1 MNNDHLHNLPPD
13 ADDLSVHA
21 PLLNSVVRG
30 GDFVVPEGYFEDFT
44 EQLLPQL
51 IVPETSGLVAPEA
64 NYETLFEERISALIA
79 FPEAGT
85 LPVPDG
91 YETAITE
98 QLVAAAQLPINS
110 GLEIPDHYFN
120 DLTDK
125 IEAQLNLP
133 ATTAETFSDVPAGY
147 FAESA
152 SELPT
157 LLALD
162 NIKQDEGFGVPANYF
177 EELTSKVME
186 RTSADILAEGS
197 DADVPQ
203 GYFEELPERILAQT
217 SATSGAKIIALHAT
231 AQRWKITAAA
241 ASVAIIVGAALW
253 LMQST
258 DGSGTTFAGTTK
270 PLPVPNFETAAPVKE
285 FIAEVPVAKKQRVKT
300 VQPIAPQTPVQTAAV
315 GVELVDEYAL
325 ADYAAEQLSQTLQA
339 PDADAELRYYLE
351 NTELGDILSPG
362 N

>member
-30 GDFVVPEGYFEDFT
+30 DDFVVPEGYFENFT

-51 IVPETSGLVAPEA
+51 ILPETSGLTAPEA
-64 NYETLFEERISALIA
+64 NYETLFEERISALVA

-85 LPVPDG
+85 LPVPEG
-91 YETAITE
+91 YETEITE
-98 QLVAAAQLPINS
+98 QLVAAAQLPKNS
-110 GLEIPDHYFN
+110 GLEIPEHYFN

-133 ATTAETFSDVPAGY
+133 AANSESLSDVPAGY
-147 FAESA
+147 FEESA

-162 NIKQDEGFGVPANYF
+162 NVKQDEGYGVPANYF

-186 RTSADILAEGS
+186 RTSAEILADGS

-217 SATSGAKIIALHAT
+217 SAAPGAKVIALNAT
-231 AQRWKITAAA
+231 AQRWKVTAVA

-258 DGSGTTFAGTTK
+258 DGSGTTFATTTK
-270 PLPVPNFETAAPVKE
+270 SLPVPNFETAAPVKQLV
-285 FIAEVPVAKKQRVKT
+285 AETPVVKKQRTKT
-300 VQPIAPQTPVQTAAV
+300 VQPIAPQTPLQTAAV

-325 ADYAAEQLSQTLQA
+325 ADYAAEQLSQTIQA